1 MNFEN
6 VPKKTQLISLDSN
19 QRTSGTV
26 GECIFDLRS
35 HDSKI
40 FLENL
45 TDVIGIR
52 LIDYHV
58 STLDISNSIGPHVI
72 DVQIDEI
79 PTRGQI
85 LDQEFGTLFARIPLD
100 RTLSKTNPVEVFSMD
115 QSTDPSHNKTAS
127 RYFNPVSIPKLTI
140 RQTQLSGSSR
150 TREPL
155 QTDCG
160 WYMIL
165 EITTLDHEA
174 PKPDR
179 LEKAIEDLT
188 KHIREMPPPQI
199 VQPVEKSSGKIPLW
213 KLIVPLMIFFGGIFW
228 FSRRPSGPPA
238 PTPAY
243 GPPDF

>member
-1 MNFEN
+1 MNFQN

-26 GECIFDLRS
+26 SECIFDLRS

-45 TDVIGIR
+45 TDVIGVR
-52 LIDYHV
+52 LVDYH
-58 STLDISNSIGPHVI
+58 LANLSNTYVV

-85 LDQEFGTLFARIPLD
+85 LDQEFGKIFARIPID
-100 RTLSKTNPVEVFSMD
+100 RTTSISNPETLLQD
-115 QSTDPSHNKTAS
+115 QSVDPSHNKTVS
-127 RYFNPVSIPKLTI
+127 RYFSPISIPKLTI
-140 RQTQLSGSSR
+140 RQTQLGGSK
-150 TREPL
+150 RERSPL
-155 QTDCG
+155 QSNCG

-165 EITTLDHEA
+165 EITTIDHEA

-188 KHIREMPPPQI
+188 HHIKEMPPPQI
-199 VQPVEKSSGKIPLW
+199 VQPVTEQSKKIPIW
-213 KLIVPLMIFFGGIFW
+213 KLIVPILLFLGGIFW
-228 FSRRPSGPPA
+228 FTRHKSA
-238 PTPAY
+238 PQ
-243 GPPDF
+243 PDF

>member
-26 GECIFDLRS
+26 DNCIFDLRS

-45 TDVIGIR
+45 TDVIGVR

-58 STLDISNSIGPHVI
+58 SVLDISNSNGPHVI
-72 DVQIDEI
+72 DIQIDEI

-85 LDQEFGTLFARIPLD
+85 LDQEFGTLFARIPID
-100 RTLSKTNPVEVFSMD
+100 RTLSKQNPMLVFSHD

-140 RQTQLSGSSR
+140 HQTQLSNSSR

-155 QTDCG
+155 QSDCG

-165 EITTLDHEA
+165 EITTLNHEA

-179 LEKAIEDLT
+179 LEKAIEELSR
-188 KHIREMPPPQI
+188 HIREMPPPQI
-199 VQPVEKSSGKIPLW
+199 VQPVEKTSGKIPLW
-213 KLIVPLMIFFGGIFW
+213 KLIVPILMFLGGMFW
-228 FSRRPSGPPA
+228 FFQRKTPA
-238 PTPAY
+238 PAPAY

>member
-1 MNFEN
+1 MNFDN

-26 GECIFDLRS
+26 DNCIFDLRS

-45 TDVIGIR
+45 TDVIGVR

-58 STLDISNSIGPHVI
+58 ATIRSNVYSGPYVI
-72 DVQIDEI
+72 DIQIDEI

-85 LDQEFGTLFARIPLD
+85 LDQEFGQLFARIPLD
-100 RTLSKTNPVEVFSMD
+100 RTTSVSNPETLAHD
-115 QSTDPSHNKTAS
+115 QSIDPNHNKTAS
-127 RYFNPVSIPKLTI
+127 RYFNPISLPKLTI
-140 RQTQLSGSSR
+140 KQTQLGGFL
-150 TREPL
+150 RERLPL
-155 QTDCG
+155 QENCG

-179 LEKAIEDLT
+179 LERAIENLS

-199 VQPVEKSSGKIPLW
+199 VQPVEKTSGKIPLW
-213 KLIVPLMIFFGGIFW
+213 KLIVPLVLFFGGMFW
-228 FSRRPSGPPA
+228 FFQRAPA
-238 PTPAY
+238 PAY

>member
-1 MNFEN
+1 MNFDN

-26 GECIFDLRS
+26 DNCIFDLRS

-40 FLENL
+40 FLEKL
-45 TDVIGIR
+45 TDVIGVR

-58 STLDISNSIGPHVI
+58 ATIRSNVYTGAYVI

-85 LDQEFGTLFARIPLD
+85 LDQEFGQLFARIPLD
-100 RTLSKTNPVEVFSMD
+100 RTTSVSNPETLAHD
-115 QSTDPSHNKTAS
+115 QSIDPSHNKTAS
-127 RYFNPVSIPKLTI
+127 RYFNPISLPKLTI
-140 RQTQLSGSSR
+140 KQTQLGGFL
-150 TREPL
+150 RERLPL
-155 QTDCG
+155 QENCG

-165 EITTLDHEA
+165 EITTIDHEA

-179 LEKAIEDLT
+179 LEKAIEELSR
-188 KHIREMPPPQI
+188 HIREMPPPQI
-199 VQPVEKSSGKIPLW
+199 VQPVEKTSGKIPLW
-213 KLIVPLMIFFGGIFW
+213 KLIVPLVLFFGGMFW
-228 FSRRPSGPPA
+228 FFQRKPSAPA
-238 PTPAY
+238 PAY

>member
-26 GECIFDLRS
+26 DNCIFDLRS

-45 TDVIGIR
+45 TDVIGVR

-58 STLDISNSIGPHVI
+58 ATLRSNVYAGAYVI

-85 LDQEFGTLFARIPLD
+85 LDQEFGQLFARIPID
-100 RTLSKTNPVEVFSMD
+100 RTTSVSNPETLAHD
-115 QSTDPSHNKTAS
+115 QSVDPSHNKTSS
-127 RYFNPVSIPKLTI
+127 RYFNPISLPKLTI
-140 RQTQLSGSSR
+140 KQTQLGGFL
-150 TREPL
+150 RERLPL
-155 QTDCG
+155 QENCG

-179 LEKAIEDLT
+179 LERAIENLS

-199 VQPVEKSSGKIPLW
+199 VQPVEKTNGKIPLW
-213 KLIVPLMIFFGGIFW
+213 KLIVPLVLFLGGMFSFFQ
-228 FSRRPSGPPA
+228 RAPA
-238 PTPAY
+238 PAY